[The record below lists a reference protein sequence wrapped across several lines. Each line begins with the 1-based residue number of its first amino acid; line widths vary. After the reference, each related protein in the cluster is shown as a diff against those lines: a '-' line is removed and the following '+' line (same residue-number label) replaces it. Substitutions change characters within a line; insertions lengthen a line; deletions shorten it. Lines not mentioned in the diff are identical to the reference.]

1 MKLTQ
6 KSGTTIAMTAAALII
21 SGATLMAAA
30 SAEEIEGRCFGV
42 NGCKGQGACKSIKND
57 CKGHNACKGQ
67 GFLSMTEVDCKGQN
81 GHFEKG

>member
-1 MKLTQ
+1 MKLTE
-6 KSGTTIAMTAAALII
+6 KSGATIAMTAAALII
-21 SGATLMAAA
+21 SGATLIAAA
-30 SAEEIEGRCFGV
+30 SAEQIEGRCFGV

>member
-1 MKLTQ
+1 MKLTE

-21 SGATLMAAA
+21 SGATLIATA
-30 SAEEIEGRCFGV
+30 SAEQIEGRCFGV